1 MTVTGSAGVSPDVGG
16 LSQSPRRKMLAM
28 VLVLA
33 VVVLSVGLWQW
44 RSPDAFVEQGN
55 RVGMYNRVGT
65 TALLWVAAPSPEM
78 NPAALGCPRWRP

>member
-1 MTVTGSAGVSPDVGG
+1 M
-16 LSQSPRRKMLAM
+16 AM

-55 RVGMYNRVGT
+55 RVDMYYRVGT
-65 TALLWVAAPSPEM
+65 TGLLWVAAPRPEM
-78 NPAALGCPRWRP
+78 DPAVLTVHSVEP